1 MNDFRLALRSLS
13 KTPGFALVAILI
25 IALGIGAA
33 TGMFSAVDALVL
45 RPVAL
50 PGSDRLAV
58 IYETNLPRNIR
69 RFTASYPD
77 YCDWH
82 DRSRSWD
89 SIGAV
94 TWRSMNL
101 TGGGEPEFVSVRAMT
116 ASLLPTL
123 GIAPALGRG
132 FLEEDDR
139 PGHNRVAIVSHA
151 FWQRRFGGRPDVIGQ
166 SLILDGGSY
175 SVVGVMP
182 ADSFFPDGLE
192 VAIPAGAQ
200 SATDRRYNHEFE
212 VYGRLKRGV
221 SFEQADVE
229 LKSINDQLY
238 AGYSDADRS
247 WSTAMIPL
255 SQEVVGPALR
265 TGLWVLLGAVGLL
278 LLIACANLSNLLLV
292 RAAAR
297 AHELAIRT
305 ALGAGRW
312 RLIRQLVT
320 ESLVLTGTGGGV
332 GVLLSFWSVGLLR
345 AAPLPRAGEILVDGR
360 MLAAACGL
368 TLIVG
373 CLAGLGPALKA
384 SMAHP
389 QDALKSRAS
398 CPGHHSHLRDAA
410 VVAQLALSLSL
421 LIGAALLLRSF
432 VRLLRVDPG
441 FVTEQVLT
449 VSLRPGDDANAVSLY
464 ERITARVVALPHV
477 AGVGLISGLP
487 LADGDSSN
495 PVLPVGPTVLAP
507 GEAVQSSWRLVDGGY
522 FDAMRIP
529 LVRGRTFA
537 GLSPAQACQSIVLS
551 ASLARRLFGDADPI
565 GRQVDQINPGEHRLT
580 VICVV
585 SDVRYRSLGAAPAPS
600 FYFSM
605 HLFRSGPMRMVV
617 RTTGATEPLAAV
629 IRRVVKEVDPTVP
642 AFRIRTMDEF
652 RADSVSHERLLAVL
666 LSGFAAAALF
676 LAALGTYGVI
686 AFMVQQRTRELG
698 IRVAIGA
705 QTGAILRLVLAAGLR
720 YAALGALFGA
730 AGALAAGRILSTM
743 LYETRA
749 TDLLSFVG
757 AAAVLALAAL
767 GASLVPAFR
776 AAKVDPMIAL
786 RAE

>member
-1 MNDFRLALRSLS
+1 MNSFRFALRSLA
-13 KTPGFALVAILI
+13 KEPGFTLIAILI

-33 TGMFSAVDALVL
+33 TAMFSTVNALVL
-45 RPVAL
+45 RPVTL

-58 IYETNLPRNIR
+58 IYETNLPRNIP

-77 YCDWH
+77 YCDWR
-82 DRSRSWD
+82 DQSRSWE
-89 SIGAV
+89 SMGAV

-101 TGGGEPEFVSVRAMT
+101 TGGGEPEFVNVRAMT
-116 ASLLPTL
+116 ANLLPTL

-132 FLEEDDR
+132 FLEQEDR
-139 PGHNRVAIVSHA
+139 PGHNHVAIVNHA

-166 SLILDGGSY
+166 PVTLDGTSY
-175 SVVGVMP
+175 AIVGVMS

-192 VAIPAGAQ
+192 VAIPVGAAP
-200 SATDRRYNHEFE
+200 ATDRRYDHEFE
-212 VYGRLKRGV
+212 VYGRLKPGV
-221 SFEQADVE
+221 SFKQADAE
-229 LKSINDQLY
+229 LKAINDRLY
-238 AGYSDADRS
+238 AGYSDTDRS

-255 SQEVVGPALR
+255 SQEVVDASLR
-265 TGLWVLLGAVGLL
+265 TGLFVLLGAVGLL
-278 LLIACANLSNLLLV
+278 LLIASANLSNLLLV

-297 AHELAIRT
+297 AHDLAVRS

-312 RLIRQLVT
+312 RLIRPLAA
-320 ESLVLTGTGGGV
+320 ESLALAGGGGLL
-332 GVLLSFWSVGLLR
+332 GVLLSFWGVALLR
-345 AAPLPRAGEILVDGR
+345 TAPLPRAGEISIDGR
-360 MLAAACGL
+360 VLAAACGL

-384 SMAHP
+384 SVANP
-389 QDALKSRAS
+389 QDALKNRDPRSGHRAR
-398 CPGHHSHLRDAA
+398 LRDAA

-421 LIGAALLLRSF
+421 LIGATLLLRSF
-432 VRLLRVDPG
+432 IRLTQVDPG
-441 FVTEQVLT
+441 FVTERVLT

-464 ERITARVVALPHV
+464 ERITARVAALPQV

-522 FDAMRIP
+522 FDAVRIP
-529 LVRGRTFA
+529 LMRGRTFA
-537 GLSPAQACQSIVLS
+537 GLSPDQACQSIVLS

-580 VICVV
+580 VIGVV
-585 SDVRYRSLGAAPAPS
+585 GDVRSRSLGAAPVPS

-605 HLFRSGPMRMVV
+605 HVFRFGPMRMVV
-617 RTTGATEPLAAV
+617 RTTGAIDPLAAA
-629 IRRVVKEVDPTVP
+629 IRRAVKEIDPTVP
-642 AFRIRTMDEF
+642 AFRVRTMDEF

-666 LSGFAAAALF
+666 LGGFAAAALI

-686 AFMVQQRTRELG
+686 AFTVQQRTRELG
-698 IRVAIGA
+698 IRIAVGA
-705 QTGAILRLVLAAGLR
+705 PAGAILRLVLAAGLR

-730 AGALAAGRILSTM
+730 AGAFAAGRILATM

-749 TDLLSFVG
+749 TDTLSFVV
-757 AAAVLALAAL
+757 AAAVLAVVAL
-767 GASLVPAFR
+767 GASLVPACR
-776 AAKVDPMIAL
+776 AAKVDPIVAL